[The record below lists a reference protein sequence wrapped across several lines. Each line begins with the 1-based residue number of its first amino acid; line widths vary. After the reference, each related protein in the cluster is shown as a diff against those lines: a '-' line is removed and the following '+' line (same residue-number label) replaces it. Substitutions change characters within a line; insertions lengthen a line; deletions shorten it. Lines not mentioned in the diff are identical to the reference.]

1 MKRTQNSTRIR
12 DFELLNKQS
21 PLGNFFQSR
30 EFYEALNL
38 ANQHPFLVTT
48 SERELSGGLLAYTFD
63 APLFIPRIFPA
74 LMVYY
79 GPVLAENAGPNTLGT
94 LLRNLDSE
102 ARKRGAVRVDI
113 RTPFPP
119 PTLNDVF
126 LQNGYTRFNPGG
138 EYSVIID
145 LAKDEN
151 TLWSEMRR
159 STRRAIKKAI
169 QRNVEIKEV
178 ANYQDLCSFY
188 QIYLHLAQR
197 RHFAPRSF
205 SLLNALKSKLQPKGI
220 TKFFLAWH
228 GEKPIAGILNVIYN
242 GQSIPFLAASLKD
255 YWNLFPNHLLFWHS
269 IRWSKVKAKVQI
281 FKLYHLPKAEDHK
294 SGINYRPFKTSF
306 GGDLIRE
313 CSFYY
318 KNISPL
324 KLQILEKTT
333 RLFRAANFGQIL
345 RAVEVRNKLKT

>member
-30 EFYEALNL
+30 DFYEALNL
-38 ANQHPFLVTT
+38 ANQHPFFVTT
-48 SERELSGGLLAYTFD
+48 SERELSGGLLAYTLD
-63 APLFIPRIFPA
+63 APLFIPRIFPS

-79 GPVLAENAGPNTLGT
+79 GPVLAENPSPNTLST

-102 ARKRGAVRVDI
+102 ARKRGALRVDI

-119 PTLNDVF
+119 FTLNDVF
-126 LQNGYTRFNPGG
+126 LKNGYTRFDPGG
-138 EYSVIID
+138 EYSAIID

-151 TLWSEMRR
+151 TLWKEMKR
-159 STRRAIKKAI
+159 SSRRAIKKAI

-178 ANYQDLCSFY
+178 ANYQDLRSFY
-188 QIYLHLAQR
+188 QIYLNLAQR
-197 RHFAPRSF
+197 RHFVPRSF
-205 SLLNALKSKLQPKGI
+205 NLFDALKSKLQPKGT

-242 GQSIPFLAASLKD
+242 GQSIPFIAASLKD
-255 YWNLFPNHLLFWHS
+255 YWKLFPNHLLFWHS
-269 IRWSKVKAKVQI
+269 IRWSKIKAKAQTY
-281 FKLYHLPKAEDHK
+281 KLYHLPKVEYHK
-294 SGINYRPFKTSF
+294 YGANYHPFKTGF

-324 KLQILEKTT
+324 KLQLLEKVS
-333 RLFRAANFGQIL
+333 RLLRVANVREIL
-345 RAVEVRNKLKT
+345 RAVEVRRKLKT